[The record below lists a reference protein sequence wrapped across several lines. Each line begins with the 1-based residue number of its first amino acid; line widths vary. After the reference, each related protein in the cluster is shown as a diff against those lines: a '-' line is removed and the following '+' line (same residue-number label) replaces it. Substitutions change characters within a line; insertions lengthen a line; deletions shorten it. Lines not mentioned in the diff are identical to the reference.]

1 MTAAVRFLD
10 TNIFL
15 RYLTRDDPEKA
26 ERCFDLFQRVKAGSE
41 AVTTSESVIAEVV
54 FVLSSPKLYAVPR
67 DRVRSLLVPILT
79 LRGLRL
85 PNRRLYLRALDL
97 YADHEIDFED
107 ALSVAHLERRKLTA
121 ILSYDRGFDRVAGV
135 RREEP

>member
-1 MTAAVRFLD
+1 VTPPIRFLD

-15 RYLTRDDPEKA
+15 RYLTKDDPEKA
-26 ERCFDLFQRVKAGSE
+26 ERCFELFQRVKAGSE

-54 FVLSSPKLYAVPR
+54 FVLSSAKLYAVPR
-67 DRVRSLLVPILT
+67 DRVRSLLAPMLM

-85 PNRRLYLRALDL
+85 PNRRLYLQALDL
-97 YADHEIDFED
+97 YAEHDLDFED
-107 ALSVAHLERRKLTA
+107 ALSVAHLKKRNLTA
-121 ILSYDRGFDRVAGV
+121 ILSYDRGFDRIAGV